1 MGRHN
6 RKTNFQMSKPA
17 EQEIPARSTV
27 QRPEHTLAMP
37 SEFAISTF
45 QNIVWGDR
53 SCVEFVADPQP
64 KGLASAVEQ
73 LRIAQLVRQ
82 LQGVPQVHAAVLV
95 QAHTSRGL
103 VVSADATPQVPLRGE
118 PAVHAVPVDTDV
130 HASIHMHHIVEIA
143 REGDVV
149 TQSAVFL
156 RDAQSG
162 LSAERRPLVGSSVGL
177 RRIVALRLQGSL
189 AAADKDTQ
197 PAAVHRAAELVDA
210 HGVFDAV
217 AHLRTARK
225 LTAHTQTARHAAVR
239 GAGLPVD
246 VRTGEL
252 RQQVPSHRE
261 VVLLV
266 AVEFHL
272 HVPHILHTALLGGLP
287 RHAAEVPALT
297 THTQRGVMPQQ
308 AGLPR
313 LLFVHAD
320 VQLGVL
326 VQRCA
331 VVRVQAA
338 VLHGQ

>member
-1 MGRHN
+1 MS
-6 RKTNFQMSKPA
+6 SKPA
-17 EQEIPARSTV
+17 EQDILAGSTV
-27 QRPEHTLAMP
+27 QRPDRPLAMP
-37 SEFAISTF
+37 SAIGISTF
-45 QNIVWGDR
+45 QKTVWGDR
-53 SCVEFVADPQP
+53 SCVEFVAYPQP
-64 KGLASAVEQ
+64 RGLAAPMEQ
-73 LRIAQLVRQ
+73 LRIAELVRQ

-95 QAHTSRGL
+95 QDNTSRGL

-118 PAVHAVPVDTDV
+118 PAVHAVLIDADV
-130 HASIHMHHIVEIA
+130 HASTHMLHIVEIA

-149 TQSAVFL
+149 THGAVFL
-156 RDAQSG
+156 RDAQVG
-162 LSAERRPLVGSSVGL
+162 LSAERRSLVGSSIGL
-177 RRIVALRLQGSL
+177 CRIVALCLQGSL
-189 AAADKDTQ
+189 TATDRDTQ
-197 PAAVHRAAELVDA
+197 PAAVNRAAELVDA

-225 LTAHTQTARHAAVR
+225 LTAQSQTARHATIR
-239 GAGLPVD
+239 GARLPVN
-246 VRTGEL
+246 VSTGEL
-252 RQQVPSHRE
+252 RQQAPSHRE

>member
-1 MGRHN
+1 M
-6 RKTNFQMSKPA
+6 
-17 EQEIPARSTV
+17 
-27 QRPEHTLAMP
+27 
-37 SEFAISTF
+37 
-45 QNIVWGDR
+45 WGDR

-64 KGLASAVEQ
+64 RGLAAAVEQ

-95 QAHTSRGL
+95 QARTSRGL

-118 PAVHAVPVDTDV
+118 PAVHAVLVDADV
-130 HASIHMHHIVEIA
+130 HASIHMNDIVEIA

-149 TQSAVFL
+149 SQSAVFL
-156 RDAQSG
+156 RDAQKG
-162 LSAERRPLVGSSVGL
+162 LSAERLPLVGSSVGL

-189 AAADKDTQ
+189 AAADRDTQ

-210 HGVFDAV
+210 HGVLHAV

-252 RQQVPSHRE
+252 RQQAPSHRE

-266 AVEFHL
+266 AVELHL
-272 HVPHILHTALLGGLP
+272 HVPHVLHAALLGGLP

-297 THTQRGVMPQQ
+297 PHTQRGVMPKQ

-313 LLFVHAD
+313 LLIVHAE
-320 VQLGVL
+320 V
-326 VQRCA
+326 
-331 VVRVQAA
+331 
-338 VLHGQ
+338 